1 MKVRAHVIITGRV
14 QGVYFRVNTKR
25 KADSLD
31 LKGWVRNL
39 PNERV
44 EAIFEGEEEQVKDA
58 LNFCNHG
65 PKGAMV
71 ENVDLTWETYT
82 GEYLDF
88 QITH

>member
-71 ENVDLTWETYT
+71 ETYT
-82 GEYLDF
+82 GEYQDF

>member
-14 QGVYFRVNTKR
+14 QGVYFRVYTKR

-39 PNERV
+39 PDERV
-44 EAIFEGEEEQVKDA
+44 EAVFEGEEENVKDA

-65 PKGAMV
+65 PKYAMV
-71 ENVDLTWETYT
+71 EDVDLTWETYT
-82 GEYLDF
+82 GEYQDF